1 MIVESENASSQ
12 QDRGKKVAFVSSLSN
27 NISSTFSA
35 FVKVRKWRAI
45 AKPDR
50 IIKFVFFFFFVRYE
64 VKSSLEAKVIFINR
78 CDRDRGQKY
87 VT

>member
-50 IIKFVFFFFFVRYE
+50 IIKFVFFSFSFE
-64 VKSSLEAKVIFINR
+64 EKSNLEAKVIFINR

>member
-50 IIKFVFFFFFVRYE
+50 IIKFVFFSFFRSLRGKIEFRGESDIY
-64 VKSSLEAKVIFINR
+64 KSV
-78 CDRDRGQKY
+78 
-87 VT
+87 

>member
-50 IIKFVFFFFFVRYE
+50 IIKFVFFFFLVRGKIEFRGESDIY
-64 VKSSLEAKVIFINR
+64 KSV
-78 CDRDRGQKY
+78 
-87 VT
+87 